1 MKNDTHLNH
10 NVFYNKKKDQ
20 YKGFCKT
27 LSSIAHENLRGVQK
41 CQLKINWILTFFFS
55 HLTMWSPNFHY
66 SLRLW
71 EQLISDDSGVF
82 NVFSIK

>member
-41 CQLKINWILTFFFS
+41 CQLKINWILTFF
-55 HLTMWSPNFHY
+55 
-66 SLRLW
+66 
-71 EQLISDDSGVF
+71 LISQCDLPIFITRLDYES
-82 NVFSIK
+82 N